1 MELIVI
7 GIILYFLFEPKL
19 RGFRTSGYQEASGK
33 SLLKVF
39 GNKGDYGE
47 YLTFRI
53 LERTEE
59 YHKILTNVY
68 VPKEDGTTTEIDLV
82 MIAESGVYVFE
93 SKNYSGWIF
102 GNNRQKEWVQ
112 TLPSGHKNY
121 FYNPV
126 WQNDGHIKALR
137 GIVKFD
143 HPKLYKSYI
152 IFSER
157 CELKDVEVYKEDVDV
172 IKRNQLQDYLE
183 KDLGV
188 REKIMTTWTVDGL
201 YYHLAQYTLQSEEV
215 KAQHIAAIKN
225 RRDLQ

>member
-1 MELIVI
+1 MWIIGLLLIAYVVV
-7 GIILYFLFEPKL
+7 FEPTKKKFKL
-19 RGFRTSGYQEASGK
+19 SGYSAASGK
-33 SLLKVF
+33 SLLAVF

-68 VPKEDGTTTEIDLV
+68 VPREDGTTTEIDLV

-102 GNNRQKEWVQ
+102 GNNRQKDWVQ
-112 TLPSGHKNY
+112 TLPKGHKNY

-157 CELKDVEVYKEDVDV
+157 CELKEVEVYKEDVDV
-172 IKRNQLQDYLE
+172 IKRNQLQEFLE
-183 KDLGV
+183 KDLSI
-188 REKIMTTWTVDGL
+188 REKIMTNWTVDGL
-201 YYHLAQYTLQSEEV
+201 YYHLSQYTLQSEEV
-215 KAQHIAAIKN
+215 KAQHIN
-225 RRDLQ
+225 NLRR